1 MDLRVVLTG
10 IDHWRVEGLAHA
22 IARMGMAPVIVGP
35 EETEVPSGDV
45 LVALDLPEQEA
56 MRLDR
61 ALPPTLPVL
70 WMTATPPPSSRPVQG
85 RLRASASE
93 EQLAAA
99 ITALTLGLCVQDEGL
114 PSGRPDHAA
123 PPPDGEPLT
132 PRELQVFELMA
143 KGLANREI
151 AQALG
156 ITVHTVKFHV
166 TQILEKTGAAT
177 RTEAVRQGLRMGWI
191 GL

>member
-1 MDLRVVLTG
+1 MDLRVIVAG
-10 IDHWRVEGLAHA
+10 GDRWRAEGLAHA
-22 IARMGMAPVIVGP
+22 IARLGMTPVIAGTGELAP
-35 EETEVPSGDV
+35 SSGDV
-45 LVALDLPEQEA
+45 AVALDLPEQEA
-56 MRLDR
+56 ARLDR
-61 ALPPTLPVL
+61 AWPASLPVL
-70 WMTATPPPSSRPVQG
+70 WLGGTPPRSSRPVQG
-85 RLRASASE
+85 RIGASASQ

-99 ITALTLGLCVQDEGL
+99 ITALALGLCVQDEAL
-114 PSGRPDHAA
+114 APGRPDHSMA
-123 PPPDGEPLT
+123 PPDAEPLT
-132 PRELQVFELMA
+132 NRELQVFELMA